1 MFKMHTYLHNTALK
15 KVLIC
20 LFWFSVSA
28 TAIAQMMTDEQIV
41 SFIQSE
47 SAAGKD
53 EKTIGAELLAKGV
66 SADRLLQL
74 RQKYESL
81 QSSGTSLTK
90 SEELDRS
97 RVDNGEQFEPESNK
111 QDSTAK
117 SRIFGHDIFRSKN
130 LSFAPNMNM
139 ATPVTYVLGPGD
151 EVILDIYG
159 ASQSSSKYK
168 ISPDGA
174 ITVTDIG
181 PIPISG
187 MTVAE
192 AQNKVREKVG
202 GYYKDSNIKLTV
214 GQTRTILVNI
224 MGEVKNPG
232 TYTLS
237 AFATVFNA
245 LYLAGGVNELGTLRS
260 IKLSRNGKVISVI
273 DVYDFI
279 MNGNLTGD
287 VMLQDND
294 VILVGAYENLVTV
307 EGCVKRPMIYEMK
320 DSESLDMLLRFAG
333 GFTGD
338 AYRDKLRVERL
349 NGGGLTVHNVE
360 RKDFQNFASLDGD
373 FVVESPVIER
383 YQNTVFIDGAVF
395 RPGKYRLCQEVNSV
409 KALVEQAGG
418 LIEQAF
424 VTRAVILRMNQDRT
438 LTSISVNLDGILSG
452 TADDINLQNEDELHI
467 SSLKELNDLQYLTIS
482 GEVMNPGEYRYA
494 RNTTIE
500 DLIVMAGGL
509 KEAASLLN
517 IEVARRIVS
526 EENGSGDKMAEVF
539 SLSLSE
545 GLSITGETKFSLE
558 PYDIVIIRKN
568 PSYKEQETVS
578 IRGEIFYEGEYV
590 LRDKEERLSDI
601 VTRAGGVT
609 DKASVANAQLIRKYS
624 DIEIGQKKQMLEM
637 AATRTDSLAILSELK
652 DSTYTVGINLE
663 EAMKNP
669 GSMADVVMY
678 PGDEIVVPILN
689 NIVKISGEVLYPN
702 NVSFSKGKNY
712 KYYIKQAGGVKKT
725 GQQSQAYIIYAN
737 GQVSPVR
744 HGEITPGCEIV
755 VPQKVKK
762 EINPQAASIWMGSA
776 SVLASIAA
784 VIATILK

>member
-1 MFKMHTYLHNTALK
+1 MFKMHTHLHGTAIK

-20 LFWFSVSA
+20 LFCVAVSA
-28 TAIAQMMTDEQIV
+28 AAIAQTMTDEQIV
-41 SFIQSE
+41 SFIRSE

-81 QSSGTSLTK
+81 QSSGTSLTM
-90 SEELDRS
+90 SEDLDRS
-97 RVDNGEQFEPESNK
+97 RVDNGEQFQQKSNK

-130 LSFAPNMNM
+130 LSFAPNMNL

-159 ASQSSSKYK
+159 ASQSSTKYK

-202 GYYKDSNIKLTV
+202 GYYRDSNIKLTV

-224 MGEVKNPG
+224 MGEVENPG
-232 TYTLS
+232 TYALS

-245 LYLAGGVNELGTLRS
+245 LYLAGGVNELGTLRD
-260 IKLSRNGKVISVI
+260 IKVSRNGKVISTI

-279 MNGNLTGD
+279 LNGNLTGD

-320 DSESLDMLLRFAG
+320 DAESLDVLLRFAG

-338 AYRDKLRVERL
+338 AYRNKLRVERL
-349 NGGGLTVHNVE
+349 NGDGLTVHNVE
-360 RKDFQNFASLDGD
+360 RRDFQTFASLDGD
-373 FVVESPVIER
+373 IVVASPVIER
-383 YQNTVFIDGAVF
+383 YRNTVFIDGAVF
-395 RPGKYRLCQEVNSV
+395 RPGKYKLSQNVNSV

-418 LIEQAF
+418 LVEQAF
-424 VTRAVILRMNQDRT
+424 VTRAVILRMNPDRT
-438 LTSISVNLDGILSG
+438 LTNVTVDLDGILNG
-452 TADDINLQNEDELHI
+452 TADDINLQNEDRMYI

-482 GEVMNPGEYRYA
+482 GEVMKPGEYRYA
-494 RNTTIE
+494 RNTSIE

-509 KEAASLLN
+509 KESASLLN

-526 EENGSGDKMAEVF
+526 EENESGDKMAEVF

-545 GLSITGETKFSLE
+545 GLSIAGETKFSLE

-568 PSYKEQETVS
+568 PSYKEQEKVS
-578 IRGEIFYEGEYV
+578 IRGEVFYEGDYV

-601 VTRAGGVT
+601 VTRAGGMT
-609 DKASVANAQLIRKYS
+609 DKAAVANAQLIRKYS

-637 AATRTDSLAILSELK
+637 AATRADSLAILSELK
-652 DSTYTVGINLE
+652 DSTYTIGIDLE
-663 EAMKNP
+663 EAINNP

-784 VIATILK
+784 VIATILR

>member
-1 MFKMHTYLHNTALK
+1 MFKMHTNLHGTAIK

-20 LFWFSVSA
+20 LFCVAASA
-28 TAIAQMMTDEQIV
+28 TTFAQMMTDEQIV
-41 SFIQSE
+41 SFIRSE

-74 RQKYESL
+74 RQKYESM
-81 QSSGTSLTK
+81 QSSGASLTT

-97 RVDNGEQFEPESNK
+97 RVDNGEQFQQKSNK

-130 LSFAPNMNM
+130 LSFAPNMNL

-159 ASQSSSKYK
+159 ASQSSTKYK

-181 PIPISG
+181 PISISG

-202 GYYKDSNIKLTV
+202 GYHRDSNIKLTV

-224 MGEVKNPG
+224 MGEVENPG
-232 TYTLS
+232 TYALS

-245 LYLAGGVNELGTLRS
+245 LYLAGGVNELGTLRN
-260 IKLSRNGKVISVI
+260 IKVSRNGKVISTI

-279 MNGNLTGD
+279 LNGNLTGD

-294 VILVGAYENLVTV
+294 VILVEAYENLVTV

-320 DSESLDMLLRFAG
+320 DAESLDMLLRFAG

-338 AYRDKLRVERL
+338 AYRNKLRVERL

-373 FVVESPVIER
+373 FVVASPAIER

-395 RPGKYRLCQEVNSV
+395 RPGKYRLSQNVNSV

-418 LIEQAF
+418 LVEQAF
-424 VTRAVILRMNQDRT
+424 VTRAVILRMNPDRT
-438 LTSISVNLDGILSG
+438 LTSITVNLDGILSG

-482 GEVMNPGEYRYA
+482 GEVMKPGEYRYA
-494 RNTTIE
+494 RNTSIE

-509 KEAASLLN
+509 KESASLLN

-526 EENGSGDKMAEVF
+526 EENESGDKMAEVF

-545 GLSITGETKFSLE
+545 GLSIAGETKFSLE

-578 IRGEIFYEGEYV
+578 IRGEVFYEGDYV

-609 DKASVANAQLIRKYS
+609 DKASVANAQLVRKYS

-712 KYYIKQAGGVKKT
+712 KYYIKQTGGVKKT

-784 VIATILK
+784 VIATILR

>member
-1 MFKMHTYLHNTALK
+1 MFETHAHITVVKFMMYFL
-15 KVLIC
+15 C
-20 LFWFSVSA
+20 LFVSA
-28 TAIAQMMTDEQIV
+28 VAIAQTMTDEQIV
-41 SFIQSE
+41 SFIRSE

-53 EKTIGAELLAKGV
+53 EKTIGAELLAKGI
-66 SADRLLQL
+66 SMDRLLQL

-81 QSSGTSLTK
+81 KSGEASFRQ
-90 SEELDRS
+90 SEEIDRS
-97 RVDNGEQFEPESNK
+97 RVDNGEQFESGPGNR

-130 LSFAPNMNM
+130 PSFAPNMNL

-151 EVILDIYG
+151 EVIMDIYG
-159 ASQSSSKYK
+159 ASQSSTKYK

-181 PIPISG
+181 PVSIAG

-202 GYYKDSNIKLTV
+202 GYYRDSNIKLTV

-224 MGEVKNPG
+224 MGEVEKPG

-245 LYLAGGVNELGTLRS
+245 LYLAGGVNELGTLRN
-260 IKLSRNGKVISVI
+260 IKLSRNGKVISAI

-279 MNGNLTGD
+279 LNGNLTGD

-307 EGCVKRPMIYEMK
+307 EGCVKRPMVYEMK
-320 DSESLDMLLRFAG
+320 DSESLYMLLRFAG

-349 NGGGLTVHNVE
+349 DGDGLTVHNVE
-360 RKDFQNFASLDGD
+360 KEDFHTFARLDGD
-373 FVVESPVIER
+373 IVVASPVIER
-383 YQNTVFIDGAVF
+383 YRNTVFIDGAVF
-395 RPGKYRLCQEVNSV
+395 RPGKYKLSREVNSV

-418 LIEQAF
+418 LVEQAF
-424 VTRAVILRMNQDRT
+424 VTRAVILRMNPDRT
-438 LTSISVNLDGILSG
+438 LTSLTVNLDGILNG
-452 TADDINLQNEDELHI
+452 TADDIPLRNEDKLYI

-482 GEVMNPGEYRYA
+482 GEVMKPGEYRYA
-494 RNTTIE
+494 RNTSIE

-509 KEAASLLN
+509 KESASLLN

-526 EENGSGDKMAEVF
+526 EDNVSGDKMAEVF
-539 SLSLSE
+539 SLSLNE
-545 GLSITGETKFSLE
+545 GLSITDGAKFSLE

-578 IRGEIFYEGEYV
+578 IRGEVFYGGDYV
-590 LRDKEERLSDI
+590 LRNKEERLSDI
-601 VTRAGGVT
+601 VTRAGGMT
-609 DKASVANAQLIRKYS
+609 DKAAVANAQLVRKYS

-637 AATRTDSLAILSELK
+637 AATRADSLSILSELK
-652 DSTYTVGINLE
+652 DSTYTVGIDLE

-678 PGDEIVVPILN
+678 PGDEIIVPILN

-762 EINPQAASIWMGSA
+762 DINPQTASIWLGSA

-784 VIATILK
+784 VIATILR